1 MTDSKTAI
9 AIDER
14 TYREILDSKDGK
26 ADVLTAKVQ
35 EGSFRKIETPDTT
48 YIVFLWDWSCPDMDD
63 DKYRE
68 LLSFLE
74 TRRHSIVSIREDGEI
89 FSDIETEDEFGEDS
103 AFETILGW
111 TANIVL
117 WSDASSDT
125 LI

>member
-9 AIDER
+9 AIDEG
-14 TYREILDSKDGK
+14 TYHEILDAKDGK
-26 ADVLTAKVQ
+26 ADILTAKVQ
-35 EGSFRKIETPDTT
+35 EDSFKKIETPDTT
-48 YIVFLWDWSCPDMDD
+48 YMVFLWDWSCPDMNDG
-63 DKYRE
+63 YRE

-89 FSDIETEDEFGEDS
+89 LSDIEVEDEFGEDS